1 MDVTIPFEGEVGSLE
16 ARRTKEHKYASLK
29 SWLETQYTEVSVDA
43 FIIGALGSW
52 DPCNEP
58 VLKKLGETTLNYLGN
73 YVPPLPWKVPI
84 SCGLLFLL
92 VIPDESMEKGRKK

>member
-1 MDVTIPFEGEVGSLE
+1 MDVTIPFEGEVGSLEE

-58 VLKKLGETTLNYLGN
+58 VLKKLGIGRNYAKLFRKLCATTA
-73 YVPPLPWKVPI
+73 
-84 SCGLLFLL
+84 
-92 VIPDESMEKGRKK
+92 MEGTHKLWIAFSTSHSR